1 MAQSNNGDLFSFV
14 IEPEFDT
21 GNIKDH
27 ARMLEKE
34 LKKIAERISTE
45 IAEEKQIVVKK
56 IYPCKV
62 NAAVPFN
69 HRMLR

>member
-1 MAQSNNGDLFSFV
+1 MKAKTRKFF
-14 IEPEFDT
+14 I
-21 GNIKDH
+21 
-27 ARMLEKE
+27 
-34 LKKIAERISTE
+34 ERISTE
-45 IAEEKQIVVKK
+45 IDEEKQIVVKK

>member
-1 MAQSNNGDLFSFV
+1 MKAKS
-14 IEPEFDT
+14 
-21 GNIKDH
+21 
-27 ARMLEKE
+27 R
-34 LKKIAERISTE
+34 KIFIERISTE

>member
-1 MAQSNNGDLFSFV
+1 MKTKTRKFF
-14 IEPEFDT
+14 I
-21 GNIKDH
+21 
-27 ARMLEKE
+27 
-34 LKKIAERISTE
+34 ERISME
-45 IAEEKQIVVKK
+45 IVEEKQVMVKK

>member
-1 MAQSNNGDLFSFV
+1 MKTKTRKIF
-14 IEPEFDT
+14 IERTTMEIVD
-21 GNIKDH
+21 
-27 ARMLEKE
+27 EK
-34 LKKIAERISTE
+34 LTM
-45 IAEEKQIVVKK
+45 VKR

>member
-1 MAQSNNGDLFSFV
+1 MKAK
-14 IEPEFDT
+14 T
-21 GNIKDH
+21 
-27 ARMLEKE
+27 R
-34 LKKIAERISTE
+34 KIFIERISTE
-45 IAEEKQIVVKK
+45 ITEEKQIVVKK

>member
-1 MAQSNNGDLFSFV
+1 MKAKTRKIV
-14 IEPEFDT
+14 I
-21 GNIKDH
+21 
-27 ARMLEKE
+27 
-34 LKKIAERISTE
+34 ERISTE